1 MSPFEDDAS
10 MWIPPETNIK
20 LMVYNNYLNGQV
32 VSINIKLSREKSIT
46 IYDFLFMIHDTFT
59 NTDFKL

>member
-1 MSPFEDDAS
+1 MVYNNYLNGQVVS
-10 MWIPPETNIK
+10 INIK